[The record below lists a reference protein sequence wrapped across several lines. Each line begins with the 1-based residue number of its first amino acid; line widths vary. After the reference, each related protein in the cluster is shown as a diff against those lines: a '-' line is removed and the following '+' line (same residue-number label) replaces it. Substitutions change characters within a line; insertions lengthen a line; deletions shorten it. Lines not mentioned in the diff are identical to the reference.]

1 VYRITVPINEN
12 WADRDVETFAADI
25 TVFVKE
31 QNMAHKSM
39 LAFKEQ
45 LKVFVPM
52 KHAQVNFYHEFHTFL
67 KKYEEMQ
74 DKETN

>member
-1 VYRITVPINEN
+1 
-12 WADRDVETFAADI
+12 
-25 TVFVKE
+25 
-31 QNMAHKSM
+31 MAHKSM

-67 KKYEEMQ
+67 KKYEAMQ